1 MRFALVTRMLQA
13 RISFEEN
20 LDCGSA
26 SDSGGARERA
36 AGASMPLRR
45 SVPRSRPANDRI
57 RVLVVEPA
65 PVLRHI
71 ITHALSVQGYAVA
84 TSPGRGDL
92 AAVLAA
98 FDPHIVVTELHL
110 SDGSGEDVCR
120 EVRRRTHKLVPVV
133 LMSSTPEGELER
145 RGQAAAAD
153 RCFRKTRGLSSLLEL
168 VDELTAEILF

>member
-1 MRFALVTRMLQA
+1 MVLGTRFACVMRMLQA
-13 RISFEEN
+13 RVSFEED
-20 LDCGSA
+20 LACAPRS
-26 SDSGGARERA
+26 
-36 AGASMPLRR
+36 GASHEPPLRR
-45 SVPRSRPANDRI
+45 SSPRTRPANDRI

-84 TSPGRGDL
+84 TAPGRNDL
-92 AAVLAA
+92 AEVLAS

-120 EVRRRTHKLVPVV
+120 DVRRRPHKLVPVV
-133 LMSSTPEGELER
+133 LMSSAPEGELER

-168 VDELTAEILF
+168 IDDLTAEILF

>member
-1 MRFALVTRMLQA
+1 MRFASATAMLQA
-13 RISFEEN
+13 RVSFEEN
-20 LDCGSA
+20 LDCA
-26 SDSGGARERA
+26 SRADSDGAHERA
-36 AGASMPLRR
+36 PLRR
-45 SVPRSRPANDRI
+45 SSLRSRPANDRI

-84 TSPGRGDL
+84 TAQGRNDL
-92 AAVLAA
+92 APVLSS

-120 EVRRRTHKLVPVV
+120 DVRSRPHKLVPVV
-133 LMSSTPEGELER
+133 LMSSAPEGELER
-145 RGQAAAAD
+145 RSRAAAAD

>member
-1 MRFALVTRMLQA
+1 MRFAWVTFMLQA
-13 RISFEEN
+13 RVSFEEN
-20 LDCGSA
+20 LACAPPSGSTHDQA
-26 SDSGGARERA
+26 
-36 AGASMPLRR
+36 PLRR
-45 SVPRSRPANDRI
+45 SSPRARPANDRI

-84 TSPGRGDL
+84 TSPGRNHLGE
-92 AAVLAA
+92 VLAS
-98 FDPHIVVTELHL
+98 FDPHIVITELHL

-120 EVRRRTHKLVPVV
+120 EVRRRPHKLVPVV
-133 LMSSTPEGELER
+133 LMSSAPEGELER

-168 VDELTAEILF
+168 IDDLTAEILF